1 MACGEDVPGHGSPC
15 AHHTRR
21 ARLSLPPP
29 PPGRPLI
36 VRAYIAGAQV
46 KEEVTD
52 CGKKVKDEC
61 AEELSNLEEA
71 KTELK
76 RLKEERRAK
85 MQVRPS
91 SATKD

>member
-1 MACGEDVPGHGSPC
+1 M
-15 AHHTRR
+15 
-21 ARLSLPPP
+21 
-29 PPGRPLI
+29 
-36 VRAYIAGAQV
+36 

>member
-1 MACGEDVPGHGSPC
+1 MEWARSLIPPYF
-15 AHHTRR
+15 RR
-21 ARLSLPPP
+21 ERQGTAQF
-29 PPGRPLI
+29 
-36 VRAYIAGAQV
+36 AGAQV

>member
-1 MACGEDVPGHGSPC
+1 MRT
-15 AHHTRR
+15 AHTPRTLITAAATTRQT
-21 ARLSLPPP
+21 SDS
-29 PPGRPLI
+29 
-36 VRAYIAGAQV
+36 AYIAGAQV